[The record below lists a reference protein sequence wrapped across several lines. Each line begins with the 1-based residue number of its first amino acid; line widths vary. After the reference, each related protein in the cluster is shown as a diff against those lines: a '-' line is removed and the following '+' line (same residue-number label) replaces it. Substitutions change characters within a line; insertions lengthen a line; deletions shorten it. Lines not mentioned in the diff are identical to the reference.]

1 MVVQLRSRGKAGGP
15 SAEPEATVNPR
26 KPTSRKQSEISSA
39 LRSNIEVQINASG
52 SNSSRQSTIHAI
64 PQDQPSTN
72 QIRVTRSK
80 RANTPHE
87 KLPSPAPRKRPAT
100 DADFKR
106 LRRSRRKVALESA
119 EGNEQPQLNQEHE
132 EASEGE
138 ENALP
143 EHPDLMN
150 IINSNILDSNNS
162 RNGLPLERAGGRMSG
177 ADAPQTVE
185 PDENF
190 TLDGIQQEQG
200 PDNAENNQVSAPS
213 PEQPEA
219 PHEEH
224 RVSGQEAPPATQE
237 MAQINPSSQ
246 KQPLPRKRR
255 RQSQKPPYGAP
266 GYNARGV
273 SPELGSALPE
283 AVAVEASAS
292 QQVHAGGDY
301 YDVPSDGEQPSQ
313 PILSRRERETHGT
326 QAEHKRKT
334 KQGKRKRSQ
343 HEQQNGQIPTQ
354 AEEEPEEE
362 RNEEGTRKKDK
373 NGDEDGEYENADQDG
388 EYENEDIDSDDNE
401 PAAEHEL
408 YISDLTEDSLLL
420 DEPPSGSQTLLT
432 PTAWVKR
439 DTVQKL
445 VRTTAYSGWMNGRK
459 WKGGILALARAAS
472 EALEVNGRVRSR
484 LILGKLHSLHELCK
498 EIPSSSNSQQL
509 EYFREHTAQLS
520 SLYTTLRVAI
530 DEFISSINTI
540 MEQGDAKQVG
550 QGFQYVTKLHRR
562 IIPMLVLVLDRIFE
576 AGRPDESAEKRE
588 FTVYTLEPL
597 ERTAGWIQRL
607 SQLVESWYELYSP
620 RRERDRSEKSKEH
633 RRVLRETT
641 KRLKASLEKAR
652 ERIDAMKRAPIE
664 RKRNMQKDEAIR
676 REREADAQR
685 RREIQDMQMQRF
697 LQSMQKVESSQARPS
712 TIGSYRGAVRFR
724 SVAGQP
730 GLMRSQE
737 PSDDDY
743 FEKHGWH
750 YWEDDHLLSLIRTTS
765 HPNYEVLH
773 RMLPNRD
780 PDELKER
787 SDYLRM
793 VMRDKYERKGIQPPR
808 WCVAED

>member
-1 MVVQLRSRGKAGGP
+1 MVVQLRSRGKAGG
-15 SAEPEATVNPR
+15 SSDEPEATVNPR
-26 KPTSRKQSEISSA
+26 KRNRRKQSERPSA
-39 LRSNIEVQINASG
+39 LRPSIEVQINASG

-72 QIRVTRSK
+72 QSRVTRSK

-87 KLPSPAPRKRPAT
+87 KLPSPTPTKRLAT
-100 DADFKR
+100 DAGFKR
-106 LRRSRRKVALESA
+106 QRRSRRKVALESA
-119 EGNEQPQLNQEHE
+119 EGDKQPQLNQEHD
-132 EASEGE
+132 EALEGE

-150 IINSNILDSNNS
+150 IINSNILDTNSSSNK
-162 RNGLPLERAGGRMSG
+162 LPPETARRSMSG
-177 ADAPQTVE
+177 AEAPQTVE
-185 PDENF
+185 SDENF
-190 TLDGIQQEQG
+190 ALDGIQQEQE
-200 PDNAENNQVSAPS
+200 PDNVENNQISAPS

-224 RVSGQEAPPATQE
+224 RVSGQEAPPATRE

-246 KQPLPRKRR
+246 KQSLPRKRR

-266 GYNARGV
+266 GYNVRGV

-283 AVAVEASAS
+283 APALEASAS
-292 QQVHAGGDY
+292 QQVHAGGDE
-301 YDVPSDGEQPSQ
+301 YDVPSDGEQQTQ
-313 PILSRRERETHGT
+313 PILSRGERETHGT
-326 QAEHKRKT
+326 QAGHRRKT

-343 HEQQNGQIPTQ
+343 REQQNSQTPTQ

-362 RNEEGTRKKDK
+362 RNEEGTRKKEK
-373 NGDEDGEYENADQDG
+373 NGDQDG

-408 YISDLTEDSLLL
+408 DISDLTEDSLLL
-420 DEPPSGSQTLLT
+420 DEPPSGSQTALLT

-445 VRTTAYSGWMNGRK
+445 VWITTKTGWMNGRK
-459 WKGGILALARAAS
+459 WQEGILALAKIAS
-472 EALEVNGRVRSR
+472 EALEVDGRVRSR

-509 EYFREHTAQLS
+509 EYIREHTAQLS

-530 DEFISSINTI
+530 EEFISSINTI
-540 MEQGDAKQVG
+540 MEQGDARQVG

-562 IIPMLVLVLDRIFE
+562 IIPMLVLVLDRIFQ
-576 AGRPDESAEKRE
+576 AGRPDESAKKGE

-607 SQLVESWYELYSP
+607 SQVVESWYELYPP
-620 RRERDRSEKSKEH
+620 RRERDQSEKSKED
-633 RRVLRETT
+633 RRVFRETT
-641 KRLKASLEKAR
+641 KRLKTSLEKAR
-652 ERIDAMKRAPIE
+652 ERIDAIKRAPIE
-664 RKRNMQKDEAIR
+664 RKRMMQKDEAIR
-676 REREADAQR
+676 MEREADAQR

-712 TIGSYRGAVRFR
+712 TIGSYRGAVRYR
-724 SVAGQP
+724 SVASQS

-765 HPNYEVLH
+765 RPNYEVLH

-793 VMRDKYERKGIQPPR
+793 AMHDKYDRKGIRPPR

>member
-1 MVVQLRSRGKAGGP
+1 MVVQLRSRGKAGGS

-26 KPTSRKQSEISSA
+26 KRTRRKQSETSSA
-39 LRSNIEVQINASG
+39 LRSNIEVHINASG

-64 PQDQPSTN
+64 PRDQPSTN
-72 QIRVTRSK
+72 QSRVTRSK

-87 KLPSPAPRKRPAT
+87 KLPSPAPRKHLAT
-100 DADFKR
+100 DAGFKR
-106 LRRSRRKVALESA
+106 LRRSRRKAALESA
-119 EGNEQPQLNQEHE
+119 EGDEQPQLNQEHE

-143 EHPDLMN
+143 EHTDLMN

-162 RNGLPLERAGGRMSG
+162 RNELLLERAGRRMSG
-177 ADAPQTVE
+177 SEAPQTVE
-185 PDENF
+185 SDEIF
-190 TLDGIQQEQG
+190 ALDGIQQEQE
-200 PDNAENNQVSAPS
+200 PDNAENSQVSAPS

-219 PHEEH
+219 PHEED

-246 KQPLPRKRR
+246 MKSLPRKRR
-255 RQSQKPPYGAP
+255 RQSQKTPYGAP
-266 GYNARGV
+266 GYNARSV

-283 AVAVEASAS
+283 AAAIEASAS
-292 QQVHAGGDY
+292 QQIHAGGDY

-313 PILSRRERETHGT
+313 PILSRRGRETHGT
-326 QAEHKRKT
+326 QAEHRRKT

-343 HEQQNGQIPTQ
+343 REQQNGQIPTQ
-354 AEEEPEEE
+354 AEKEPEEE

-373 NGDEDGEYENADQDG
+373 NGDQDG

-408 YISDLTEDSLLL
+408 DISDLTEDSLLL
-420 DEPPSGSQTLLT
+420 DEPPSGSQTALLT

-439 DTVQKL
+439 DTVKKL
-445 VRTTAYSGWMNGRK
+445 LTGITKSGWMNGRK
-459 WKGGILALARAAS
+459 WKEGILALAKIAS
-472 EALEVNGRVRSR
+472 EALEEDGRVRSR

-562 IIPMLVLVLDRIFE
+562 IIPMLVLVLERIFE
-576 AGRPDESAEKRE
+576 AGRPDEKAEKGE

-607 SQLVESWYELYSP
+607 SHVVESWYELYPP
-620 RRERDRSEKSKEH
+620 RRERDQSEKSKED
-633 RRVLRETT
+633 RRVFRETT

-652 ERIDAMKRAPIE
+652 ERIDAIKRAPIE
-664 RKRNMQKDEAIR
+664 RKRNMEKDEAIR

-712 TIGSYRGAVRFR
+712 TIGSYRGAVRYR
-724 SVAGQP
+724 SIASQP

-750 YWEDDHLLSLIRTTS
+750 YWEDDQLLSLIRTTS

-793 VMRDKYERKGIQPPR
+793 VMRDKYQRKGIQPPR